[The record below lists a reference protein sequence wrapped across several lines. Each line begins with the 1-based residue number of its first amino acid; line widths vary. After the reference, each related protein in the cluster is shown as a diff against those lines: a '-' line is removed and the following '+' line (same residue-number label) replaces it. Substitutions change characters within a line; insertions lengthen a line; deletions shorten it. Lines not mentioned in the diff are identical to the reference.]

1 MLLEEDM
8 KGADMKKNK
17 NLILSSFFM
26 FAISLACLITESY
39 AWFSMT
45 GSVEVTG
52 PEFKASAPENLQISN
67 DGNTWASSITVDL
80 YKNGIEFLKFSS
92 RQSSLYKDIDN
103 NHILY
108 RRYK

>member
-52 PEFKASAPENLQISN
+52 PEFKASAPENLQISMMEYN
-67 DGNTWASSITVDL
+67 GHRQLLLICTRRTILKLVRHLHIQVLTTTYSI
-80 YKNGIEFLKFSS
+80 
-92 RQSSLYKDIDN
+92 Q
-103 NHILY
+103 
-108 RRYK
+108 RYK